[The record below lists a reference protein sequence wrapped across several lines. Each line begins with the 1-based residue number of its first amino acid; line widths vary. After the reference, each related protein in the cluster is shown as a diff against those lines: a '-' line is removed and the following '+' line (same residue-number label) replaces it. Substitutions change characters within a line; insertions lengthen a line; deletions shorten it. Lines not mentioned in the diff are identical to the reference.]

1 MASYTISDF
10 ASAKLAIM
18 MYQSILKEAA
28 EVLRKNTRAEI
39 CGKEYHPEW
48 VRDLLLK
55 IEAVG
60 G

>member
-18 MYQSILKEAA
+18 MYQSVLKETAQ
-28 EVLRKNTRAEI
+28 VLRENTRAEI
-39 CGKEYHPEW
+39 CGEEYHPEW
-48 VRDLLLK
+48 VQDLLLK